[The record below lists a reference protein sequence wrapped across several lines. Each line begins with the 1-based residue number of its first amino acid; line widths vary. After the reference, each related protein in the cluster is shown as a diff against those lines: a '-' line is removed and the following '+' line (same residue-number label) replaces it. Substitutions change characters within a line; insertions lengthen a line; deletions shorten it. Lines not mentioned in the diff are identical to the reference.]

1 MCPEDQEEREAEEE
15 VEEGEVCPEDLPQY
29 RRLFP
34 NMTVQKYGI
43 LEKVSSF
50 PNILRAAT
58 RPTRGREEGG
68 RKEGGGREEGRRSEG
83 GRKEEGGREGEGRKK
98 QNRGSREGREEGGS
112 THRGCELAASVQCW
126 LNVQ

>member
-68 RKEGGGREEGRRSEG
+68 RKEEGERKEGGGREEGRR
-83 GRKEEGGREGEGRKK
+83 REGGRE
-98 QNRGSREGREEGGS
+98 REGRSETEGVEREERGGRQHS
-112 THRGCELAASVQCW
+112 PW
-126 LNVQ
+126 L